1 MLARIKLDLPA
12 IRQAI
17 LEIDDAKLS
26 TDELKSLCKQLPTSE
41 EVRHRLHELT
51 FVDSENFR

>member
-1 MLARIKLDLPA
+1 MTAIMLARIKLDLPA

-17 LEIDDAKLS
+17 LEIDDVKLS

-41 EVRHRLHELT
+41 EVRH
-51 FVDSENFR
+51 